1 MISIVYCTKEPKPEH
16 TEHLRKVSGNPK
28 VEVIEYV
35 NKGEGLTKF
44 YQKALDEAKN
54 DIIVFCHDDIL
65 IETNQIAKKLTKL
78 FDNNPEYGIIGV
90 AGTKQMSESGR
101 WWDNPKMMYGKVKH
115 THKGKSWLSSYSND
129 LGNDVTE
136 AVVVDGVFFSVHRGR
151 LKKGFNQDVKGF
163 HFYDVDFCFRNYIE
177 SVKVGVHTNIRVNH
191 MSIGETNEEWEE
203 NRKVFAERYKEYLPV
218 KIKIDFNKEKLKVLI
233 GCVNFQ
239 GYTGSE
245 LYVYELAKQLIK
257 QNCEVSVCS
266 NIGSPLVTL
275 AHRLGIKMYDIQQ
288 PPGFKLGDG
297 KWTLNTQNGPVV
309 SQENTLYKVG
319 EVGFDIIHAN
329 HKPITERLLQL
340 YPNIPTVCSIHS
352 EVIPLEEPVISDL
365 IKGYIA
371 IRPEIKD
378 YIINSFNVPEK
389 SVEVIYNPIDTEKFN
404 ITKNSPN
411 RDKKRVLFVGTIDY
425 LRKEMIKDLINTT
438 KENNE
443 ELYIVGKKNDTYL
456 DEMLVGNDHVSYFP
470 PSNRTQDYIHNC
482 DETAGILL
490 GRTTIEGWLCGKPGW
505 IYDVN
510 SAGTIISKILHEVP
524 EDVNKFS
531 GEKVA
536 TEIKELYV
544 NVINDGNI
552 NNTL

>member
-1 MISIVYCTKEPKPEH
+1 MISIVYCTRESKPEH
-16 TEHLRKVSGNPK
+16 SEHLKKVCGNPK
-28 VEVIEYV
+28 VEIIEYI

-65 IETNQIAKKLTKL
+65 LETKQIAKKITKL
-78 FDNNPEYGIIGV
+78 FDENPEYGIIGV
-90 AGTKQMSESGR
+90 AGTKYLADNGR
-101 WWDNPKMMYGKVKH
+101 WWQDPKQMYGRVKH
-115 THKGKSWLSSYSND
+115 THQGKSWLSSYSGD
-129 LGNDVTE
+129 LGNEVTE
-136 AVVVDGVFFSVHRGR
+136 VAVVDGVFFTVHRKR
-151 LKKGFNQDVKGF
+151 LKKGFNADVKGF

-177 SVKVGVHTNIRVNH
+177 GVKVGVHTNIRVNH

-203 NRKVFAERYKEYLPV
+203 NRKVFAERYKEHLPV
-218 KIKIDFNKEKLKVLI
+218 RIKRDFNKEKLKVLI
-233 GCVNFQ
+233 GCINFQ

-245 LYVYELAKQLIK
+245 LYVFELAKQLIK
-257 QNCEVSVCS
+257 QNCEVTVCS

-275 AHRLGIKMYDIQQ
+275 AHRLGIKMYDIQE

-319 EVGFDIIHAN
+319 EVDFDIIHAN

-340 YPNIPTVCSIHS
+340 YPNIPTVCAIHS
-352 EVIPLEEPVISDL
+352 EVIPLEEPVVSDV
-365 IKGYIA
+365 IQKYIA

-378 YIINSFNVPEK
+378 HIVSRFNIPET

-404 ITKNSPN
+404 VAKNSPK

-425 LRKEMIKDLINTT
+425 LRKEMIQDLINTT
-438 KENNE
+438 KENGN
-443 ELYIVGKKNDTYL
+443 ELYIVGMKNDTYL
-456 DEMLVGNDHVSYFP
+456 DEMLVGNDHVKYFP
-470 PSNRTQDYIHNC
+470 PTNRVQDYIHNC

-505 IYDVN
+505 IYDVDSN
-510 SAGTIISKILHEVP
+510 GTVRSKTLHEVP
-524 EDVNKFS
+524 EDVDKFA
-531 GEKVA
+531 GDNVA
-536 TEIKELYV
+536 SKIKELYV
-544 NVINDGNI
+544 NVVNGI
-552 NNTL
+552 